1 VTAALVLYGAALR
14 RGTRRDSVPLRLL
27 DPHGTPLRSL
37 DAARYAT
44 ARPGDAGLLARC
56 GGATLD
62 IGCGPGRLTAALTE
76 AGHPALGV
84 DICAE
89 AVRQARH
96 RGAAAL
102 RRCAFGPLPGEGRWR
117 RVLLADGNIGIGGDP
132 VRLLRRCAR
141 LLGRDGAVLVELDR
155 PGTPT
160 WRGDVTLAD
169 GDRVSAPFP
178 WAFVGVDGLARLAG
192 RGGLRVVESWTEA
205 GRWFARLSHC

>member
-1 VTAALVLYGAALR
+1 MTAALVLYGAALR
-14 RGTRRDSVPLRLL
+14 RGRRLQLL
-27 DPHGTPLRSL
+27 DPHGTPLRSI
-37 DAARYAT
+37 DAARYA
-44 ARPGDAGLLARC
+44 ALHPGDGGLLDRC
-56 GGATLD
+56 DGPTLD

-84 DICAE
+84 DISGE

-102 RRCAFGPLPGEGRWR
+102 RRCVFGPLPGEGRWR
-117 RVLLADGNIGIGGDP
+117 RALLADGNIGIGGDP

-160 WRGDVTLAD
+160 WRGDVVLAD
-169 GDRVSAPFP
+169 GERASAPFP
-178 WAFVGVDGLARLAG
+178 WAFVGVDGLARLAAD
-192 RGGLRVVESWTEA
+192 GGLRVLESWTEA

>member
-1 VTAALVLYGAALR
+1 VARQGFAGRSPAGTPRRRHGRRRARGGGAVPARPLRGGGRGAPAGGSGTVTAALVLYGAALR

-27 DPHGTPLRSL
+27 DSHGT
-37 DAARYAT
+37 
-44 ARPGDAGLLARC
+44 
-56 GGATLD
+56 
-62 IGCGPGRLTAALTE
+62 
-76 AGHPALGV
+76 
-84 DICAE
+84 
-89 AVRQARH
+89 
-96 RGAAAL
+96 
-102 RRCAFGPLPGEGRWR
+102 PLPGEGRWR

-178 WAFVGVDGLARLAG
+178 WAFVGVDGLARLA
-192 RGGLRVVESWTEA
+192 
-205 GRWFARLSHC
+205 